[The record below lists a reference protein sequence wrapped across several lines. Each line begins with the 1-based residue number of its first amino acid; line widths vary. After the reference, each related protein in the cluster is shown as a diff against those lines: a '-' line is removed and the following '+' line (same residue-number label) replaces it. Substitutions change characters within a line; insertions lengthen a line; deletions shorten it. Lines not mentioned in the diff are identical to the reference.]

1 MAYRKVCLERRAV
14 DTKKC
19 DIYVAETV
27 EVEENWIYIL
37 DLDGKEKWST
47 DEML

>member
-37 DLDGKEKWST
+37 DFDGKER
-47 DEML
+47 